1 MTKTYCCVQFMETV
15 GQGVE
20 RGMAIV
26 PTRNLKFGDF
36 FFLRFR
42 CVAEEY
48 VNSIPDTGDIPVTLS
63 VEQAIQYCPWCGMRL
78 ADVYAKTFSS
88 LPYVTETE

>member
-48 VNSIPDTGDIPVTLS
+48 VNSIPDTGDILLS
-63 VEQAIQYCPWCGMRL
+63 RYLLNKLFNIVRGVVCA
-78 ADVYAKTFSS
+78 
-88 LPYVTETE
+88 